1 MGNYK
6 LQGAWPTVC
15 EQPPCLPSAP
25 GRDRHLLPIQSAS
38 GAGFAPGAALQPT
51 RLDLP
56 ARDLLWWQ

>member
-6 LQGAWPTVC
+6 SQGAWPTVC
-15 EQPPCLPSAP
+15 EQPPRLPSAL

-38 GAGFAPGAALQPT
+38 GAGFAGAELQPT
-51 RLDLP
+51 RLDVP